1 MVAVGAKFMEY
12 SHARSTAQEGSLQ
25 SLHQS
30 IVLVINVNSIEVR
43 SSDRLNHDFSKLAE
57 CKQRVDSQ

>member
-1 MVAVGAKFMEY
+1 M
-12 SHARSTAQEGSLQ
+12 QEGLCQ

-30 IVLVINVNSIEVR
+30 VLLVFNENSIEVR
-43 SSDRLNHDFSKLAE
+43 SSDRLFYSNHDFSELAE